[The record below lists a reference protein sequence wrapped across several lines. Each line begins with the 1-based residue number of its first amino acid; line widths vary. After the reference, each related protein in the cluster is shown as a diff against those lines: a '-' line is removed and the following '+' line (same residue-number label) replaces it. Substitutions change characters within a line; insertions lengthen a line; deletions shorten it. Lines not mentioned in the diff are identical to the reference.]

1 MTSPHLARRRSPQD
15 LCLLADA
22 AARSAEVVKVGNVA
36 RVRGRV
42 TEYKGGVQITVT
54 DVVSERDPNVEVLH
68 WVECVNLARNC
79 YNLVNVSSSGSGSGS
94 VVPKLN

>member
-42 TEYKGGVQITVT
+42 TEYKGGVQITVM

-79 YNLVNVSSSGSGSGS
+79 YNLVSASSSSSGSI
-94 VVPKLN
+94 VPPK

>member
-54 DVVSERDPNVEVLH
+54 DVVGERDPNVEVLH
-68 WVECVNLARNC
+68 WVECVHLARNC
-79 YNLVNVSSSGSGSGS
+79 YNLVNVSSSGS

>member
-15 LCLLADA
+15 LCLIADA

-54 DVVSERDPNVEVLH
+54 DVVGERDPNVEVLH

-79 YNLVNVSSSGSGSGS
+79 YNLVNASSGSGS